1 MGVFFTRD
9 THDGALKDRM
19 QAAIAPHIEA
29 ALRQQPPDEMEVNRR
44 RDDLATAAAMAASGA
59 ATGTAKPNWIGF
71 VIGLPLFAILIAVAV
86 FLDWKNVVDDPTAY
100 SDMANMVLGV
110 LLGFIGGE
118 ATGNAS
124 SR

>member
-1 MGVFFTRD
+1 
-9 THDGALKDRM
+9 
-19 QAAIAPHIEA
+19 
-29 ALRQQPPDEMEVNRR
+29 
-44 RDDLATAAAMAASGA
+44 
-59 ATGTAKPNWIGF
+59 
-71 VIGLPLFAILIAVAV
+71 VIGLSLFVILITVAV

-124 SR
+124 SQ